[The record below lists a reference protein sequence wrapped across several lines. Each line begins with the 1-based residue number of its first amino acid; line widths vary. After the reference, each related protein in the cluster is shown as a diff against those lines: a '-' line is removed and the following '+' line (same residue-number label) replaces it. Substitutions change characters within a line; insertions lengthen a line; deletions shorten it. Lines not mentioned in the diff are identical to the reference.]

1 MNSTQ
6 IPLLPNWDTHDKNE
20 WANVA
25 YCLSI
30 SSPYHVKD
38 EKGALSG
45 VDCMVRVIQHL
56 LRCLPCELS
65 QRLIQKH
72 RKHNFL
78 VDLAIRNFKRNT
90 PTQRQDMQVAR
101 DIVWRGLCCQ
111 KLSANGTPTFLE
123 IEKGHLMQSTLWQEH
138 DFQAFHESLVKP
150 FGAESFQTLRT
161 LGEYPSDL
169 DKLRK
174 SNSLFFWDTS
184 LHDGFEDMFKE
195 HFRRTHVDGVHGT
208 YTLFSKESRVARIL
222 LDPTKAELKGPGIAH
237 LRRMHMAT
245 RRQTRQRC
253 QGGTSGSTVTYSAE
267 DVNVEYSLVAVVRLR
282 NSPHDH
288 DYVRLYDRK
297 GHPVV
302 PTVPAEE
309 CKSYHSDDWSIS
321 DQDHQYMLYYVGPY
335 VLVPGQRYLEPSSGL
350 EGLTPEPER
359 RRAPP
364 VSKRASE
371 IIRPGEPRHE
381 QRSTH
386 NLFGGWMTILRT
398 GQERQLAGE
407 KQGKPRARQVQS
419 APQGE
424 EETGRKEPRT
434 GTGEQPVSSGTQL
447 SSSQRPGSISLPSH
461 TVPPSSATMPSS
473 SGHQPVLTAG
483 TTGKASP
490 VVQGKSLVLPGK
502 STSLKVS
509 PTVHEHGKSQPSLQ
523 DAQNVAARSGI
534 TGKRPAPD
542 DDDGNGSPSRES
554 ESHEPGREPKKTSA
568 SAPKRKKKRQKEPMP
583 TYSSSFEEQEREKAR
598 QAEQND

>member
-25 YCLSI
+25 YSLSI

-65 QRLIQKH
+65 QRLIRKH

-101 DIVWRGLCCQ
+101 DIVWRGLCGQ

-123 IEKGHLMQSTLWQEH
+123 IDKGRLMQSTLWQEH

-150 FGAESFQTLRT
+150 FAAESFQTLRT
-161 LGEYPSDL
+161 LEEYPSDL
-169 DKLRK
+169 DELRT

-195 HFRRTHVDGVHGT
+195 HFRRTHVDGLHGT
-208 YTLFSKESRVARIL
+208 YTLFSKESRIARVL

-237 LRRMHMAT
+237 LRRMPMAT

-267 DVNVEYSLVAVVRLR
+267 DVYVTYSLVAVVRLR

-288 DYVRLYDRK
+288 DYVRLYDRN

-335 VLVPGQRYLEPSSGL
+335 VLVPGQRTFGPSSDI
-350 EGLTPEPER
+350 EGLTHEPHPR
-359 RRAPP
+359 WAPS

-371 IIRPGEPRHE
+371 VVRPGKSPHHQMSTQGLAGGRAAIIRPGR
-381 QRSTH
+381 
-386 NLFGGWMTILRT
+386 
-398 GQERQLAGE
+398 ERRLE
-407 KQGKPRARQVQS
+407 ERKQAENQARQQQA
-419 APQGE
+419 APQGQE
-424 EETGRKEPRT
+424 GTEKKEPAT
-434 GTGEQPVSSGTQL
+434 GTGEQPASSGTQL

-473 SGHQPVLTAG
+473 SGHQPVLTAS

-490 VVQGKSLVLPGK
+490 VVQGKSLVLPEE
-502 STSLKVS
+502 SPS
-509 PTVHEHGKSQPSLQ
+509 PTVPPSVHEHAKSQPSSPG
-523 DAQNVAARSGI
+523 AHNVAARSGI
-534 TGKRPAPD
+534 TGKRPAAD
-542 DDDGNGSPSRES
+542 DDEGNGSPSRES

-568 SAPKRKKKRQKEPMP
+568 SAPKRKKRRQKEPMP
-583 TYSSSFEEQEREKAR
+583 TYSSSFEEQEREKAK